1 MDPLMLADL
10 LVMAEEGAPP
20 IAAAGA
26 WRARE
31 LGEVGRRAVRRG
43 LAGVVRLE
51 VGDELAGVEG
61 PAIGVPVVPREVGM
75 AGAPAALT
83 EVSLAPVAPG
93 LETDFCAAGGC
104 A

>member
-1 MDPLMLADL
+1 MLADL

-61 PAIGVPVVPREVGM
+61 PAIGMPVVPREVGKPR